1 MTMGILKA
9 ALTFFGTKMVQFF
22 QILTTDI
29 TTYKGG
35 AIWTA
40 IGTIYDA
47 ILAMGITIAGIL
59 IWFGLL
65 SSTSRYAE
73 LKKATV
79 WGQFLVEIV
88 LTNAIL
94 YYGKNLL
101 LYAVQIG
108 QGMARSVLTTTGL
121 LTVATEPVTDPFLG
135 NVIIPEGTEIYKSSL
150 GMENTVSSGLLKAVD
165 NLSLSKGILLFIVVL
180 IGAVFIVVAT
190 LGVLLTV
197 YGRLFNLYIMIAI
210 SPIPIATAIGKPTRF
225 VFFNFIKSFL
235 AVVLEALVIVLVLFV
250 FTKFIAFEPKI
261 NKYDSY
267 IDPAKY
273 KGTIMTGGATGLAS
287 SATGLL
293 DLDSIPDS
301 EIEQTL
307 QNLRNQYPDGK
318 VPIIQSDGTTFV
330 DIPGSAQEF
339 RSNVDSYQEMSEDL
353 DGTVFSYI
361 AEMAFL
367 FLMLFGM
374 LKGTDKLVH
383 RIFGI

>member
-9 ALTFFGTKMVQFF
+9 ALAFFGKQMVQFF
-22 QILTTDI
+22 YILTTDI

-35 AIWTA
+35 VIWNA
-40 IGTIYDA
+40 IGIIYDA
-47 ILAMGITIAGIL
+47 ILAMGITIAGVL

-88 LTNAIL
+88 ITNAVL
-94 YYGKNLL
+94 YYGKTLL

-108 QGMARSVLTTTGL
+108 QGMARKILTSTGL
-121 LTVATEPVTDPFLG
+121 LVITTEDFSLPFPEGAT
-135 NVIIPEGTEIYKSSL
+135 IIPAGSEIYKSNL
-150 GMENTVSSGLLKAVD
+150 GMSENVSSGLLKAVD
-165 NLSLSKGILLFIVVL
+165 SLSMSKGILLFIVIL

-210 SPIPIATAIGKPTRF
+210 SPLPIATAIGKPTRF

-250 FTKFIAFEPKI
+250 FTKFISTDPSVDA
-261 NKYDSY
+261 YDTY
-267 IDPAKY
+267 VPPETY
-273 KGTIMTGGATGLAS
+273 KTTILFNGATAS
-287 SATGLL
+287 GPALL
-293 DLDSIPDS
+293 VDVKDLSDS
-301 EIEQTL
+301 EIQGALDQCWEDH
-307 QNLRNQYPDGK
+307 PEGK
-318 VPIIQSDGTTFV
+318 VQVPLDKETIV
-330 DIPGSAQEF
+330 DIPKSAQEF
-339 RSNVDSYQEMSEDL
+339 RNYYDKYTQMETDL

>member
-9 ALTFFGTKMVQFF
+9 ALSFFGTKMVQFF
-22 QILTTDI
+22 YILTTDI

-35 AIWTA
+35 VIWNA

-47 ILAMGITIAGIL
+47 ILAMGITVAGIL

-79 WGQFLVEIV
+79 WGQFLVELVI
-88 LTNAIL
+88 TNAVL
-94 YYGKNLL
+94 YYGKTLL
-101 LYAVQIG
+101 LYVVQIG
-108 QGMARSVLTTTGL
+108 QGMARKVLTTTGL
-121 LTVATEPVTDPFLG
+121 LSVTTEDIVEPISG
-135 NVIIPEGTEIYKSSL
+135 QVIIPAGTDIYQSDL
-150 GMENTVSSGLLKAVD
+150 GMKDSVSSGLLRAVD
-165 NLSLSKGILLFIVVL
+165 NLSMSKGILLFIVVL

-210 SPIPIATAIGKPTRF
+210 SPLPIATAIGKPTRF

-235 AVVLEALVIVLVLFV
+235 AVVLEALIIVLVLFV
-250 FTKFIAFEPKI
+250 FTKFIASEPKI
-261 NKYDSY
+261 DEYDTY
-267 IDPAKY
+267 IEPGKY
-273 KGTIMTGGATGLAS
+273 KTTIMLNGATVGQYLGDIDKLS
-287 SATGLL
+287 
-293 DLDSIPDS
+293 DS
-301 EIEQTL
+301 EIEEIL
-307 QNLRNQYPDGK
+307 EKDRNDHPDGK
-318 VPIIQSDGTTFV
+318 ISLILSDSEIMV
-330 DIPGSAQEF
+330 DIPTSPAQF
-339 RSNVDSYQEMSEDL
+339 RSTYHSYEKMRDDL
-353 DGTVFSYI
+353 DGSVFSYI